1 MNKSMLILMNTTH
14 TNDVELACNN
24 ESKKTLITFNV
35 NFPSKIT
42 LSNDSHFF
50 YEQAFIFSE
59 LL

>member
-1 MNKSMLILMNTTH
+1 MLILMNTTH